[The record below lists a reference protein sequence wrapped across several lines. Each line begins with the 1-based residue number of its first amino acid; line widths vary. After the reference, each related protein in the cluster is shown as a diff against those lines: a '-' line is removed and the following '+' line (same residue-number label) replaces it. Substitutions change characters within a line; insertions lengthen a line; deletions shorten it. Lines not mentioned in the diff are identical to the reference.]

1 VVKKI
6 IVVDDSP
13 TFLMYAG
20 LLLKRLNFK
29 VIPAENG
36 VEFFR
41 LLKFGKPDAVLLDIE
56 MPMMDG
62 MKVLKHVKED
72 KQTSKIPVIVVSVDS
87 SPETIEKCRG
97 LGCHDYLTK
106 PVKIDRLHGVL
117 QECFFGHT
125 GTSRRHLRE
134 RFIRKIPVSHDGKR
148 YEFYSETLS
157 EGGLYLRTRDP
168 FAVGTEIGLTLA
180 LEGAT
185 MTVKGDVIYTKDL
198 HGDYLDLPPG
208 MAIKFKELT
217 GEDLRLLKEYVSD
230 LLAKDIFESQ
240 EERIIER

>member
-1 VVKKI
+1 MKKI
-6 IVVDDSP
+6 IVVDESP
-13 TFLMYAG
+13 TFLMYTG

-62 MKVLKHVKED
+62 TKVLKHMKED
-72 KQTSKIPVIVVSVDS
+72 KQMARIPVIVLSIDS
-87 SPETIEKCRG
+87 SSETIQKCKG
-97 LGCHDYLTK
+97 FGCYDYLMK

-125 GTSRRHLRE
+125 GTNRRHLRE
-134 RFIRKIPVSHDGKR
+134 RFIRKIPVSHDGR
-148 YEFYSETLS
+148 HYEFYSETLS
-157 EGGLYLRTRDP
+157 EGGIYLRTQDP
-168 FAVGTEIGLTLA
+168 FPIGTEIGLTLP

-185 MTVKGDVIYTKDL
+185 MAAKGDVIYTKDL
-198 HGDYLDLPPG
+198 YGDYLDLPPG

-217 GEDLRLLKEYVSD
+217 DADLRLLKGYVSD
-230 LLAKDIFESQ
+230 LLAKDLFESQ
-240 EERIIER
+240 EERIIEK

>member
-1 VVKKI
+1 MKKI

-13 TFLMYAG
+13 TFLMYTG
-20 LLLKRLNFK
+20 LLLKRLNFR

-41 LLKFGKPDAVLLDIE
+41 LLNFGKPDAVLLDVE

-62 MKVLKHVKED
+62 TKVLRHIKAD

-87 SPETIEKCRG
+87 SPETIQKCKG
-97 LGCHDYLTK
+97 FGCYEYLTK

-117 QECFFGHT
+117 QECFYGHA
-125 GTSRRHLRE
+125 GTNRRHMRE
-134 RFIRKIPVSHDGKR
+134 RFIRKIPVSRDGKR

-157 EGGLYLRTRDP
+157 EGGVYLRTRDP
-168 FAVGTEIGLTLA
+168 FPIGTEIRLDLP
-180 LEGAT
+180 LEGTT

-198 HGDYLDLPPG
+198 YGDYMDLPPG
-208 MAIKFKELT
+208 MAILFKDLSEV
-217 GEDLRLLKEYVSD
+217 DLRLLKECVAD
-230 LLAKDIFESQ
+230 LLAKDLFESQ

>member
-1 VVKKI
+1 MKKI

-13 TFLMYAG
+13 TFLMYTG

-62 MKVLKHVKED
+62 TKVLKHMKED
-72 KQTSKIPVIVVSVDS
+72 KQMARIPVIVLSIDS
-87 SPETIEKCRG
+87 SSETIQKCKG
-97 LGCHDYLTK
+97 FGCYDYLMK

-125 GTSRRHLRE
+125 GTNRRHLRE
-134 RFIRKIPVSHDGKR
+134 RFIRKIPVSHDGR
-148 YEFYSETLS
+148 HYEFYSETLS
-157 EGGLYLRTRDP
+157 EGGIYLRTQDP
-168 FAVGTEIGLTLA
+168 FPIGTEIGLTLP

-185 MTVKGDVIYTKDL
+185 MAAKGDVIYTKDL
-198 HGDYLDLPPG
+198 YGDYLDLPPG
-208 MAIKFKELT
+208 MAIKFRELT
-217 GEDLRLLKEYVSD
+217 DAHLRLLKGYVSD
-230 LLAKDIFESQ
+230 LLAKDLFESQ
-240 EERIIER
+240 EERIIEK

>member
-1 VVKKI
+1 MKKI

-13 TFLMYAG
+13 TFLMYTG

-62 MKVLKHVKED
+62 TKVLKHMKED
-72 KQTSKIPVIVVSVDS
+72 KQMARIPVIVLSIDS
-87 SPETIEKCRG
+87 SPETIQKCKG
-97 LGCHDYLTK
+97 FGCYDYLTK

-117 QECFFGHT
+117 QECFFGHI
-125 GTSRRHLRE
+125 GTNRRHLRE

-157 EGGLYLRTRDP
+157 EGGIYLRTRAP
-168 FAVGTEIGLTLA
+168 FPIGTVIGLTLP

-185 MTVKGDVIYTKDL
+185 LAAKGDVIYTKDL
-198 HGDYLDLPPG
+198 YGDYLDLPPG
-208 MAIKFKELT
+208 MAIKFKDLT
-217 GEDLRLLKEYVSD
+217 EADLRVLKGYVAD